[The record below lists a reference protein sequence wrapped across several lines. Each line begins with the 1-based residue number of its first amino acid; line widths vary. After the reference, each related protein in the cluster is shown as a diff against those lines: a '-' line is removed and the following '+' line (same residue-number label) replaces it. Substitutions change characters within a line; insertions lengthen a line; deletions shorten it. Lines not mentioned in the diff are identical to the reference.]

1 MTKNDELIGK
11 LVSVA
16 DVLKLAKVALKSQY
30 GACTSMGRKICK
42 FKTGFKKV
50 LQAHRARAAHGPLEL
65 QWSVG
70 SLTFDKDALWMFP
83 AHFLSS
89 NVYNCIIV

>member
-16 DVLKLAKVALKSQY
+16 DVLKLAKVALNTVHVPQW
-30 GACTSMGRKICK
+30 GARSASLKLVSRKCCRHM
-42 FKTGFKKV
+42 
-50 LQAHRARAAHGPLEL
+50 HRARAD
-65 QWSVG
+65 